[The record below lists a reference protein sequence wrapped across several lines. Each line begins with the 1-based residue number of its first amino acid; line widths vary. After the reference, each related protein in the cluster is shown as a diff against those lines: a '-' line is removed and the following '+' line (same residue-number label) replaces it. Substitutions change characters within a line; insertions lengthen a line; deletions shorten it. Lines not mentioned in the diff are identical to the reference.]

1 MAKDLFVL
9 VIVATIEVVKNV
21 DIGIGELLFNKEVLS
36 S

>member
-1 MAKDLFVL
+1 MAKDLCVL